1 MSSIKKLSKKDQIKL
16 MEQHIIN
23 HSFIIDA
30 LIHTIIENNICTF
43 DELQQKIQ
51 KNVKI
56 VENELNNPLPK
67 SDEDSPMLNYFGPMG
82 EA

>member
-1 MSSIKKLSKKDQIKL
+1 MSSEKKLSKRHQLKL
-16 MEQHIIN
+16 MEQHLIN

-30 LIHTIIENNICTF
+30 LIHIIIENNICTF

-56 VENELNNPLPK
+56 VEKELHNNSTK
-67 SDEDSPMLNYFGPMG
+67 SDEESSIMNYFGPMG

>member
-1 MSSIKKLSKKDQIKL
+1 MSSEKKLSKKDQIKL

-30 LIHTIIENNICTF
+30 LIHIIIENNICTF

-56 VENELNNPLPK
+56 VENELHNTSTK
-67 SDEDSPMLNYFGPMG
+67 SDEDVPSMNYFGPMG

>member
-1 MSSIKKLSKKDQIKL
+1 MNLKKISKKEQIKL

-30 LIHTIIENNICTF
+30 LINTLIENNICTF
-43 DELQQKIQ
+43 DELHQKIQ

-56 VENELNNPLPK
+56 VETELNNTTNK
-67 SDEDSPMLNYFGPMG
+67 DEDEIPAMTYYGPIG

>member
-1 MSSIKKLSKKDQIKL
+1 MNLKKISKKEQIKL

-23 HSFIIDA
+23 HSFINT
-30 LIHTIIENNICTF
+30 LIENDICTF
-43 DELQQKIQ
+43 DELQKKIQ

-56 VENELNNPLPK
+56 VETELNNTANI
-67 SDEDSPMLNYFGPMG
+67 DEDEIPAMTYYGPIG

>member
-1 MSSIKKLSKKDQIKL
+1 MSSEKKLSKKDQIQL

-30 LIHTIIENNICTF
+30 LIHIIIENNICTF

-56 VENELNNPLPK
+56 VENELHNKSTK
-67 SDEDSPMLNYFGPMG
+67 SDEDTLSMNYFGPMG

>member
-1 MSSIKKLSKKDQIKL
+1 MSSKKLSKTEHIKL
-16 MEQHIIN
+16 LEQHIIN

-56 VENELNNPLPK
+56 VENELNNTPTQ
-67 SDEDSPMLNYFGPMG
+67 SDEETPIMNYFGPMG

>member
-1 MSSIKKLSKKDQIKL
+1 MNSKKLSKKDKIKL

-30 LIHTIIENNICTF
+30 LINTLIENNITTF
-43 DELQQKIQ
+43 PELQKKIQ
-51 KNVKI
+51 KNVSI
-56 VENELNNPLPK
+56 VENELNNTTTQ
-67 SDEDSPMLNYFGPMG
+67 SDDESPMMNYFGPMG

>member
-1 MSSIKKLSKKDQIKL
+1 MNLKKISKKDQIKL
-16 MEQHIIN
+16 LEQHLIN

-30 LIHTIIENNICTF
+30 LINTLLENNICTF
-43 DELQQKIQ
+43 DELQKKIQ

-56 VENELNNPLPK
+56 VETELNNNTEN
-67 SDEDSPMLNYFGPMG
+67 DDSEIPMMTYYGPIG

>member
-1 MSSIKKLSKKDQIKL
+1 MSSKKISKRDQIKL

-30 LIHTIIENNICTF
+30 LINTLIENDICTF
-43 DELQQKIQ
+43 DELHKKIQ

-56 VENELNNPLPK
+56 VETELNNITEK
-67 SDEDSPMLNYFGPMG
+67 DDSDIPMMTHYGPIG

>member
-1 MSSIKKLSKKDQIKL
+1 MSSEKKLSKKDQIKL

-30 LIHTIIENNICTF
+30 LIHIIIENNICTF